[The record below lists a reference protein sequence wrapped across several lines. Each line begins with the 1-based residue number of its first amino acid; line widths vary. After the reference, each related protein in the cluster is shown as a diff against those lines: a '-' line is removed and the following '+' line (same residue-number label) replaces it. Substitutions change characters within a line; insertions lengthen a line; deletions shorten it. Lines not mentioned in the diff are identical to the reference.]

1 MMTVLR
7 DALII
12 AGKDI
17 TNELKS
23 KQTVGMMVIFSIL
36 VILIFSFAFD
46 PSNRIIRSVIPGL
59 IWVITIFS
67 GILGL
72 NRSFVSEYENL
83 CLLGL
88 RMAPVDPVSI
98 YLGKA
103 GANFI
108 FVAIVQLISIP
119 LLFILFDY
127 TFNGS
132 LLWLLAIIF
141 FGTYGFII
149 IGTFLA
155 ALAANAKNSEML
167 LPLLLLPLISPLII
181 AAVQATGVVLENET
195 IREVISWVQLMVG
208 YDLLFTAICILLFD
222 YILEDA

>member
-72 NRSFVSEYENL
+72 NRSFVCEFENS